1 MFVIDVLAEFSVIP
15 SAPSQ
20 TMNLL
25 WGFKLIC
32 YAWKTEFFVVLG
44 QKTRRKSGEI
54 SNLSFSFFGAV
65 LERDVCSVER
75 GNHCGQVLSTRACS
89 SVSFS
94 GGKLF

>member
-54 SNLSFSFFGAV
+54 SNSAFSFFGAV
-65 LERDVCSVER
+65 LERHVRTV
-75 GNHCGQVLSTRACS
+75 
-89 SVSFS
+89 
-94 GGKLF
+94 